1 MTFCVRPE
9 RMMVLDAGDG
19 GSDADAVSAGRGG
32 RADRV
37 DGHDAAVTL
46 DATVS
51 NAEFL
56 GDSTRTYLRWNGR
69 ELTVRSVDP
78 LSGDVRVGFDGAD
91 AHVIDVES
99 RSE

>member
-1 MTFCVRPE
+1 VRPGRDE
-9 RMMVLDAGDG
+9 RTG
-19 GSDADAVSAGRGG
+19 
-32 RADRV
+32 RV
-37 DGHDAAVTL
+37 DGHDAVTL

-69 ELTVRSVDP
+69 ELTVRSPDP
-78 LSGDVRVGFDGAD
+78 LSGDVQVGFDGVD

-99 RSE
+99 RSEPGSE